1 MRLILEESGRLIK
14 WMLLEGVG
22 SAELL
27 EGVDGVL
34 ILNVKSIQMK
44 ISELIFGEL

>member
-1 MRLILEESGRLIK
+1 MDVTRRRRC
-14 WMLLEGVG
+14 
-22 SAELL
+22 AELL

-34 ILNVKSIQMK
+34 IFNVKSIQMK